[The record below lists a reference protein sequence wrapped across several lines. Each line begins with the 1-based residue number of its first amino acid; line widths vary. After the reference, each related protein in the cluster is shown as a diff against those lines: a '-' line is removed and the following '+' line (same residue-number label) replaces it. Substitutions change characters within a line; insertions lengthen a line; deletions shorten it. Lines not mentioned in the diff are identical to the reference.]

1 MLVYIAYFAVLVLA
15 PIVIYL
21 LIALKHKERDR
32 YAYSVMVGT
41 YNADYLAVLEMCKAK
56 DKTID
61 ELRLN
66 IDELKAELKS
76 IKEASEKDNTER
88 RNIINNLREHNQT
101 LLAENQDMK
110 AKLDSVKHQL
120 TKLLRPRCIRCG
132 RFMDGAYDTASPSKI
147 CDVCFTRENASLS
160 LDLSGVAD
168 A

>member
-61 ELRLN
+61 ELKTRIKLKDKH
-66 IDELKAELKS
+66 IDNLK
-76 IKEASEKDNTER
+76 
-88 RNIINNLREHNQT
+88 EHNQA

>member
-41 YNADYLAVLEMCKAK
+41 YNADYLAVLEKSKAK

-61 ELRLN
+61 ELKTKIKLKDEHIANLDFKITELRFK
-66 IDELKAELKS
+66 IDNLK
-76 IKEASEKDNTER
+76 
-88 RNIINNLREHNQT
+88 EHNQT

-147 CDVCFTRENASLS
+147 CYVCFSDESASLS